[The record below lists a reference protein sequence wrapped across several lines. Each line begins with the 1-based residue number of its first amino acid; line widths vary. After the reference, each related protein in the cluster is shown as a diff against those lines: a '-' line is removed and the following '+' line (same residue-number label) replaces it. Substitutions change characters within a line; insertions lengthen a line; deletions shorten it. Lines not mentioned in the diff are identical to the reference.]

1 MKDNSDKESA
11 EKLLNF
17 ALEELEN
24 TFNNFKK
31 GKSGYS
37 SKKLS
42 KLLDEMEKLESN
54 KNLTEEEAKKW
65 LDNTSKKMGL

>member
-31 GKSGYS
+31 GKSEYS